1 MFEKYTHCGEY
12 DTAEVREKFFRAMD
26 FEKGK
31 TYSNGVDTIKIYEA
45 GDYLGVSFVGIID
58 GKEVY
63 DVWQDGF
70 EFYFNSERYILAA
83 AGFVE
88 VV

>member
-31 TYSNGVDTIKIYEA
+31 TYSNGIDTIKIYEA
-45 GDYLGVSFVGIID
+45 GDYLEVSFVGIVD
-58 GKEVY
+58 SKEIY
-63 DVWQDGF
+63 DDGF
-70 EFYFNSERYILAA
+70 FYFDSERYILAA

-88 VV
+88 VA